1 MAPRELS
8 LRQLLPAWKRE
19 IIAHGYRLGWPAQT
33 TASILEMSA
42 EHISRVG
49 LAASSLRD

>member
-8 LRQLLPAWKRE
+8 LRQLLSAWKRE
-19 IIAHGYRLGWPAQT
+19 IIVHGYRLLWTAQT

-42 EHISRVG
+42 EQISCVG

>member
-19 IIAHGYRLGWPAQT
+19 IIAHGYRLVWPAQT